1 MFQKIEGIV
10 LRAIDYGETN
20 KIVTIFSREL
30 GKISAVAR
38 GAKKPNSRLSSVSQ
52 PFTYGYFL
60 VQIGSGLGTLQQGEI
75 ISSMRDIREDI
86 FITAYASFVMEL
98 TDKAI
103 EDKKSNPYLFE
114 LLYQTLHYMNEG
126 VDPEVL
132 AFIYQTKMMPVFG
145 MYPEFDTCAI
155 CHQSDAF
162 AAFSVR
168 ESGFLCV
175 NHAEQ
180 DPHRIPINE
189 AAGKLLRLFHH
200 FDLNRLGDVSVKEET
215 KKQIRLILNAYYDEY
230 CGIYLKSRRFLNQLE
245 KLDPNM

>member
-10 LRAIDYGETN
+10 LKAINYGETN

-30 GKISAVAR
+30 GKVGVVAR

-60 VQIGSGLGTLQQGEI
+60 VQVGTGLGTLQQGEV

-86 FITAYASFVMEL
+86 FITAYASLVIEL
-98 TDKAI
+98 TDKAL
-103 EDKKSNPYLFE
+103 EEKKSNPFLFE
-114 LLYQTLHYMNEG
+114 LMYQTLHYMNEG

-132 AFIYQTKMMPVFG
+132 AYIYQTKMMPVLG
-145 MYPEFDTCAI
+145 MYPEFDTCSV

-162 AAFSVR
+162 VAFSIR
-168 ESGFLCV
+168 EGGFLCAK
-175 NHAEQ
+175 HAEQ
-180 DPHRIPINE
+180 DPYRLPINE

-200 FDLNRLGDVSVKEET
+200 FHLNRLGNVSVKAET
-215 KKQIRLILNAYYDEY
+215 KKQLRTILNAYYDEY
-230 CGIYLKSRRFLNQLE
+230 CGIYLKSRRFLQQLE
-245 KLDPNM
+245 KLTPDT